1 MNVLLIDDHTLFRSG
16 MKFLLAD
23 LDASV
28 RFLEAGDCAEAMAYR
43 DEPIDLILLDLSMPG
58 VSGEAAIREVRAAFE
73 QPTLV
78 VVSSELDPRL
88 VRSAVDAGA
97 CGFIPKTSTHA
108 ILLGALRLIFAG
120 GVYLPPH
127 VLRER
132 DFPAPAP
139 GVEPASDVVPPR
151 IEGLSQRQTEVLLRA
166 VLGKSNKVIAREL
179 DVSEGTVKAH
189 LSTSFRAL
197 GVANRTEAVY
207 AAARM
212 GLTATPVR

>member
-28 RFLEAGDCAEAMAYR
+28 RFLEAGQCAEAMAYR

-58 VSGEAAIREVRAAFE
+58 LSGEAAIRGIRAAFE
-73 QPTLV
+73 APMLV
-78 VVSSELDPRL
+78 VVSSELEPRL
-88 VRSAVDAGA
+88 VRSAIEAGA
-97 CGFIPKTSTHA
+97 SGYIPKTATHA
-108 ILLGALRLIFAG
+108 VLMSALRLIFAG

-127 VLRER
+127 VLRDR

-139 GVEPASDVVPPR
+139 ALEPATVAAPPR
-151 IEGLSQRQTEVLLRA
+151 IEGLSSRQTEVLLRA

-189 LSTSFRAL
+189 LSAAFRAL
-197 GVANRTEAVY
+197 GVSNRTEAVY
-207 AAARM
+207 VAARM
-212 GLTATPVR
+212 GITVTAVR